1 MEKRHALRRSE
12 YALWRRREETMN
24 NVGHNSGERKA
35 LFDAIG
41 AVSFA
46 MDELRLFL
54 DTHPDSRDALA
65 LFNEYRD
72 RRHQLVG
79 QYTAQFGSLDA
90 YYPNT
95 DSGWNWNEGPMPWK
109 TEAN

>member
-1 MEKRHALRRSE
+1 
-12 YALWRRREETMN
+12 MN
-24 NVGHNSGERKA
+24 NTCHNGGERKA
-35 LFDAIG
+35 LYDAIG

-54 DTHPDSRDALA
+54 DTHPDSTDALT
-65 LFNEYRD
+65 LFTEYRN
-72 RRHQLVG
+72 RRHQLVA

-95 DSGWNWNEGPMPWK
+95 DNGWNWNEGPMPWK